1 MIEFLKHIEFYESY
15 QWAGFSRLVP
25 EPNWGNKDLAEEYL
39 NKYWLSKQEYKSFW
53 KPIQDKIF
61 ISKNGFPD
69 LIFNSEYELLALRGG
84 CLFLQEDYEQL
95 QKVLLKIGET
105 EFVIIQS
112 TQDFT
117 EGEPMF
123 KMKFPVNTS
132 WEELISGNYISAVI
146 LEMSY
151 NEYFVFGASGMWG
164 KYSANDYKYPLDII
178 GFKSEFEA
186 VFKHQLKQQKEEQDE
201 ILEWLPLEY
210 KELIK

>member
-1 MIEFLKHIEFYESY
+1 MKEYIRHIEEYSNY
-15 QWAGFSRLVP
+15 WFSSFSKIVP
-25 EPNWGNKDLAEEYL
+25 SNIWGNKVVAEEYI
-39 NKYWLSKQEYKSFW
+39 NKYWLSEQEYKSFW

-61 ISKNGFPD
+61 ISKNEFPD
-69 LIFNSEYELLALRGG
+69 LLYTSEYEILALRGG

-117 EGEPMF
+117 EGQPMF

-132 WEELISGNYISAVI
+132 WEELISGNYISAI
-146 LEMSY
+146 IFEMNY
-151 NEYFVFGASGMWG
+151 NEYYVFGASGVWG
-164 KYSANDYKYPLDII
+164 KYSATEFEYPLDII

-186 VFKHQLKQQKEEQDE
+186 VFKQQLKQQKEEQDE

>member
-1 MIEFLKHIEFYESY
+1 
-15 QWAGFSRLVP
+15 
-25 EPNWGNKDLAEEYL
+25 
-39 NKYWLSKQEYKSFW
+39 
-53 KPIQDKIF
+53 
-61 ISKNGFPD
+61 
-69 LIFNSEYELLALRGG
+69 
-84 CLFLQEDYEQL
+84 
-95 QKVLLKIGET
+95 
-105 EFVIIQS
+105 
-112 TQDFT
+112 
-117 EGEPMF
+117 MF

-210 KELIK
+210 KELIKQLKSPFRGFLHCINFSGLNKVVNGGK

>member
-1 MIEFLKHIEFYESY
+1 MIEYIRHIEEYVNY
-15 QWAGFSRLVP
+15 WYGDFSKIVP
-25 EPNWGNKDLAEEYL
+25 SSIWGNKVVAKKYL
-39 NKYWLSKQEYKSFW
+39 KKYWLSEEEYCSFW

-61 ISKNGFPD
+61 ISKNEFPD
-69 LIFNSEYELLALRGG
+69 LLYTSEYEILALRGG

-117 EGEPMF
+117 EGQPMF

-132 WEELISGNYISAVI
+132 WEELISGNYISAI
-146 LEMSY
+146 IFEMNY
-151 NEYFVFGASGMWG
+151 NEYYVFGASGVWG
-164 KYSANDYKYPLDII
+164 KYSATEFEYPLDII

-186 VFKHQLKQQKEEQDE
+186 VFKQQLKQQKEEQDE